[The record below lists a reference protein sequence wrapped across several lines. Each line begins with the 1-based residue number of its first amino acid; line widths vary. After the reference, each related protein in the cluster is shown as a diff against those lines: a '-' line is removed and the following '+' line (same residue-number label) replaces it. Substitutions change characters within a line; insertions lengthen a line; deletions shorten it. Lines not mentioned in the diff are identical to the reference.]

1 MIGELLLTLFI
12 VVLLWGGRFP
22 RVSLCTVTG
31 FTFWASFDTGSRAV
45 LAPGGIDTTTF
56 LALGVLVLLG
66 GIFPSMD
73 VFAVL
78 EEYFTLEAADV
89 APKYA
94 LITPKYALI
103 TLLFL
108 VVGLATGAGA
118 ASAWGI

>member
-1 MIGELLLTLFI
+1 MGELLLTVFI
-12 VVLLWGGRFP
+12 IVLLWGGRFP

-45 LAPGGIDTTTF
+45 LGPGPIDGTTLF
-56 LALGVLVLLG
+56 ALAVQVLLG

-103 TLLFL
+103 TLAFL
-108 VVGLATGAGA
+108 VVGLATGAFS
-118 ASAWGI
+118 ASAWGV